1 MLSNHQPFFEVS
13 DDNTASDY
21 TAWLESN
28 QSLRMDANNPL
39 FRETRRK
46 FHLSRYEFARDF
58 AKNKR
63 VLDAACG
70 TGYGS
75 ALLAELATRVD
86 GVDISHTTVEWARK
100 VYGNEHTAFHAACV
114 EFTPFEHNT
123 FDLVTSFETLEH
135 TLSPATALWEF
146 VRVMKPDGTGIF
158 SVPNGWGL
166 TPNHFVDFD
175 QPLFERVLAEGFDH
189 VELFYN
195 NSGGRMSRTE
205 GIGPLD
211 TLDDG
216 KAECL
221 IAKCSGPNKS
231 GLPKDLRDFWT
242 QEIYE
247 SVFKRHREYMAL
259 RKSIPKLLR
268 RLFIKN

>member
-1 MLSNHQPFFEVS
+1 MS
-13 DDNTASDY
+13 DQNTEPDY
-21 TAWLESN
+21 EAWLESN

-39 FRETRRK
+39 FRESRRK
-46 FHLSRYEFARDF
+46 FHLSRYEFAHQF
-58 AKNKR
+58 AKDKV

-75 ALLAELATRVD
+75 ALMSEVAKWVD
-86 GVDISHTTVEWARK
+86 GVDISHATTEWARK
-100 VYGNEHTAFHAACV
+100 VYGNKGIAFHTACV
-114 EFTPFEHNT
+114 EFTPFERDT

-146 VRVMKPDGTGIF
+146 VRVMKPDGVGIF

-175 QPLFERVLAEGFDH
+175 QPLFEKMLAMCFDH

-195 NSGGRMSRTE
+195 NSGGRMSNTV
-205 GIGPLD
+205 GIGPIDSLD
-211 TLDDG
+211 NG

-221 IAKCSGPNKS
+221 IAKCSGPIKS
-231 GLPKDLRDFWT
+231 NLPENLQDFWA

-247 SVFKRHREYMAL
+247 KSFKRHREYVAL
-259 RKSIPKLLR
+259 RKSIPKFLR
-268 RLFIKN
+268 RFFISESPS

>member
-1 MLSNHQPFFEVS
+1 MS
-13 DDNTASDY
+13 DQNTVQDY
-21 TAWLESN
+21 EAWLESN

-39 FRETRRK
+39 FRESRRK
-46 FHLSRYEFARDF
+46 FHLSRYEFAREV
-58 AKNKR
+58 AKDK
-63 VLDAACG
+63 VDLDAACG

-75 ALLAELATRVD
+75 ALMSEVAARVA
-86 GVDISHTTVEWARK
+86 GVDISHATVEWARK
-100 VYGNEHTAFHAACV
+100 IYGNDRTAFHAACV
-114 EFTPFEHNT
+114 EFTPFESDT

-146 VRVMKPDGTGIF
+146 VRVMKPDGVGIF

-175 QPLFERVLAEGFDH
+175 QPLFEKVLSACFHH

-195 NSGGRMSRTE
+195 NSGGRMSRTA
-205 GIGPLD
+205 GIDHLD

-221 IAKCSGPNKS
+221 IAKCSGPIKS
-231 GLPKDLRDFWT
+231 GLPENLRDFWT

-247 SVFKRHREYMAL
+247 SVFKRHREYVSL
-259 RKSIPKLLR
+259 RKAIPKFLMRFLT
-268 RLFIKN
+268 IKDGL